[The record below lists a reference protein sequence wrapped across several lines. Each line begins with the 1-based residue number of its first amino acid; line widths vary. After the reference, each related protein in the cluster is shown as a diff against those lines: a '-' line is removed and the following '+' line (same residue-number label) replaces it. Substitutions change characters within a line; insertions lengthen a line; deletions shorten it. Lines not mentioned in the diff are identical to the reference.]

1 MSAIKRLLTILIVI
15 FLGFIPVFAQD
26 DDAPDDT
33 SKLGTGKLRA
43 YVGEYH
49 IVDEETGDSVLM
61 VIIRDVRC
69 FPPLKFKNKKEEQF
83 YWRTVRDVRK
93 ALPYAHLICETL
105 LETYEYIE
113 TFPTQEDREA
123 YLKEM
128 EGALFKQ
135 YKPELKR
142 FTRSQAKVLVKLIRR
157 QTNQSSYDIVKA
169 FLGGFRAGFWQ
180 MFGKLFGVSLK
191 GKYNPSKDR
200 EDAIIERI
208 ACLIEDG
215 RL

>member
-1 MSAIKRLLTILIVI
+1 
-15 FLGFIPVFAQD
+15 
-26 DDAPDDT
+26 
-33 SKLGTGKLRA
+33 
-43 YVGEYH
+43 
-49 IVDEETGDSVLM
+49 M

-113 TFPTQEDREA
+113 TFPTQEEREA

-180 MFGKLFGVSLK
+180 MFGRLFGISLT

>member
-1 MSAIKRLLTILIVI
+1 MSIFKRLLTLLIVI
-15 FLGFIPVFAQD
+15 FLGFIPTFAQD
-26 DDAPDDT
+26 ELSPEVV
-33 SKLGTGKLRA
+33 SELGTGKLRA

-49 IVDEETGDSVLM
+49 IIDEETGDSVLM

-113 TFPTQEDREA
+113 TFPTQEEREA

-180 MFGKLFGVSLK
+180 MFGRLFGISLK